1 MSSRLTLFTK
11 KSITNATLKTVSL
24 IGTVITLFPYALPS
38 FAQTSS
44 GTISPE
50 AISQIQALEQEKASR
65 TVQMRKIDSQIIYA
79 LKAKR
84 GDSLFTKVPA
94 LRNAALTDHKGRVKV
109 VIHTVSPLSNSLS
122 LLDKIKAI
130 AGVEIINA
138 PTNLNR
144 IIALIPLDF
153 VETLA
158 TVPDIKMV
166 QGFVRPGVSG
176 TGLGPGRNA
185 GSVNTQADIA
195 HAAAN
200 VRAAYGINGSG
211 VKIGVLSDSYN
222 NLGGASNDIA
232 SGNLPASGVTLVGS
246 GDLASGGTDEGRA
259 MLQLIHD
266 LAPGSQL
273 YFATGFNSEADMAN
287 NIRAL
292 KNAGC
297 KIIVDDVYWTSA
309 AAFQDGV
316 IAQAVNEVTSKGVL
330 YFSSAGN
337 SGNYNDGT
345 SGVWEGNFSETGA
358 AFGRGTAH
366 NFGGSIANAL
376 TAPSGYIT
384 LQWSDTFYNSTN
396 DYDLY
401 VLDST
406 GSQVVAASTNVQAGN
421 AFPFEYTGPQ
431 AAGNQVVVVRA
442 SGQARYLRLDTQ
454 RGRLGYNTVG
464 QIWGH
469 PAATGAIAVAAT
481 SAAGRNSA
489 FTGGAA
495 NPVETFSSDGPR
507 RVFFNADGSAITPGN
522 FLSDGGTVRQKPDIT
537 AADGVATSFPAY
549 PASYFN
555 PFYGTSA
562 AAPHAAAI
570 AALVKSYKPNLTASQ
585 IRNILTSTALDI
597 EAGGYDRDSGYGIV
611 MADRALQKAQQ
622 MR

>member
-1 MSSRLTLFTK
+1 
-11 KSITNATLKTVSL
+11 
-24 IGTVITLFPYALPS
+24 
-38 FAQTSS
+38 
-44 GTISPE
+44 
-50 AISQIQALEQEKASR
+50 
-65 TVQMRKIDSQIIYA
+65 MRKIDSQIIYA

-94 LRNAALTDHKGRVKV
+94 LRNAALTDDKGRVKV
-109 VIHTVSPLSNSLS
+109 VIHTLSPLSYLPG

-130 AGVEIINA
+130 AGVEIVNA

-153 VETLA
+153 
-158 TVPDIKMV
+158 
-166 QGFVRPGVSG
+166 
-176 TGLGPGRNA
+176 
-185 GSVNTQADIA
+185 AD
-195 HAAAN
+195 
-200 VRAAYGINGSG
+200 
-211 VKIGVLSDSYN
+211 L
-222 NLGGASNDIA
+222 
-232 SGNLPASGVTLVGS
+232 
-246 GDLASGGTDEGRA
+246 
-259 MLQLIHD
+259 
-266 LAPGSQL
+266 
-273 YFATGFNSEADMAN
+273 AN

-292 KNAGC
+292 ANAGA

-309 AAFQDGV
+309 PAFQDGV

-366 NFGGSIANAL
+366 NFGGSIASGTAQGAIANTL

-406 GSQVVAASTNVQAGN
+406 GSQVVGASTNVQAGN
-421 AFPFEYTGPQ
+421 AFPFEYIGPQ

-442 SGQARYLRLDTQ
+442 SGQARYLRLDTE
-454 RGRLGYNTVG
+454 RGRLSYNTVG

-522 FLSDGGTVRQKPDIT
+522 FLSGGGTLRQKPDIT

-549 PASYFN
+549 PTSYFN

-570 AALVKSYKPNLTASQ
+570 ADGSEILQAKSQRSADSEHPNLN
-585 IRNILTSTALDI
+585 R
-597 EAGGYDRDSGYGIV
+597 AGHRSW
-611 MADRALQKAQQ
+611 RL
-622 MR
+622 

>member
-1 MSSRLTLFTK
+1 
-11 KSITNATLKTVSL
+11 
-24 IGTVITLFPYALPS
+24 
-38 FAQTSS
+38 
-44 GTISPE
+44 
-50 AISQIQALEQEKASR
+50 
-65 TVQMRKIDSQIIYA
+65 
-79 LKAKR
+79 
-84 GDSLFTKVPA
+84 
-94 LRNAALTDHKGRVKV
+94 
-109 VIHTVSPLSNSLS
+109 VIHTLSPLSNSPG
-122 LLDKIKAI
+122 LLDTIKEL

-158 TVPDIKMV
+158 ANPSIKMV
-166 QGFVRPGVSG
+166 QGFVRPDVSG
-176 TGLGPGRNA
+176 SGLGPGRNA

-232 SGNLPASGVTLVGS
+232 TGNLPASGVTLVDS

-266 LAPGSQL
+266 
-273 YFATGFNSEADMAN
+273 
-287 NIRAL
+287 
-292 KNAGC
+292 
-297 KIIVDDVYWTSA
+297 
-309 AAFQDGV
+309 
-316 IAQAVNEVTSKGVL
+316 
-330 YFSSAGN
+330 
-337 SGNYNDGT
+337 
-345 SGVWEGNFSETGA
+345 SETGA

-442 SGQARYLRLDTQ
+442 SGQARYLRLDTE
-454 RGRLGYNTVG
+454 RGRL
-464 QIWGH
+464 
-469 PAATGAIAVAAT
+469 
-481 SAAGRNSA
+481 S
-489 FTGGAA
+489 
-495 NPVETFSSDGPR
+495 
-507 RVFFNADGSAITPGN
+507 
-522 FLSDGGTVRQKPDIT
+522 
-537 AADGVATSFPAY
+537 
-549 PASYFN
+549 
-555 PFYGTSA
+555 
-562 AAPHAAAI
+562 
-570 AALVKSYKPNLTASQ
+570 
-585 IRNILTSTALDI
+585 
-597 EAGGYDRDSGYGIV
+597 
-611 MADRALQKAQQ
+611 
-622 MR
+622 